1 MLCEIVVVVAVEEK
15 QGTGDERSG
24 VAVVAPAKGVVEDK
38 QQEKQTKPAK
48 EGENEIAATVLEVG

>member
-1 MLCEIVVVVAVEEK
+1 MLCEIVVVAVEER

-24 VAVVAPAKGVVEDK
+24 AAVVAPSKGVEEDK
-38 QQEKQTKPAK
+38 QQEKQTKLAK